1 MNGIDEILHNIELD
15 DDYSEPLTRAEQKRI
30 LSIINNKTGIAPKR
44 KKRHIART
52 LLIAACVT
60 ALLAVTTALAAY
72 FMELEKP
79 LGDMLGV
86 TEENFDEI
94 ANAVDAPVCSVTD
107 NGVTVNVLQTL
118 ADSRTVY
125 AVFEVIAPEN
135 VKMEQWYEFERYHF
149 FPADSY
155 DHPEKYG
162 SFSMDVSV
170 VEADGNRMKCIATA
184 DGFTKELPD
193 CEWMLELE
201 NIGNFKGAEPN
212 HEWNGYIDGK
222 WTIKWNYSSEKNPE
236 TKRVPVNI
244 PLGDGARDISITD
257 ITLTPIS
264 ALFEIEGV
272 LTEDE
277 VTEIQTDDARMLD
290 KFREIDDTAC
300 DSNLSVKTNDGII
313 DWQHGCETSHMG
325 GQDGNLIKY
334 RYYMRFDNIIEMDD
348 IKSVIVNGVE
358 YPIE

>member
-1 MNGIDEILHNIELD
+1 MNGIDEILHNINLD

-30 LSIINNKTGIAPKR
+30 LSIINSKTGIAPKR

-60 ALLAVTTALAAY
+60 AFLAATTALAAY
-72 FMELEKP
+72 IIELEKP

-94 ANAVDAPVCSVTD
+94 ANAVDAPLCSVTD
-107 NGVTVNVLQTL
+107 NDVTVNVLQTL
-118 ADSRTVY
+118 ADSRTIY
-125 AVFEVIAPEN
+125 AVFEVVAPEGTEL
-135 VKMEQWYEFERYHF
+135 KQSYEFEKYHF
-149 FPADSY
+149 YPSDWW
-155 DHPEKYG
+155 DNPEKYG
-162 SFSMDVSV
+162 SCGTNMLV
-170 VEADGNRMKCIATA
+170 VEASGNRMKCIATA
-184 DGFTKELPD
+184 ENFTKELPD

-201 NIGNFKGAEPN
+201 NIGNIKSTEQD
-212 HEWNGYIDGK
+212 HKWHGYIDGK
-222 WTIKWNYSSEKNPE
+222 WTLKWDYSSEKNPE

-290 KFREIDDTAC
+290 KFREVDDTAC

-313 DWQHGCETSHMG
+313 YSRHGCETSHMG

-334 RYYMRFDNIIEMDD
+334 RYYMRFDNIIEMED
-348 IKSVIVNGVE
+348 IECVIVNGVE
-358 YPIE
+358 FPIE